1 MKRSE
6 SHENSV
12 GRGLMNMAALLGK
25 SCVTIDGATKQTATV
40 SNNMLYVLHHHIRS
54 FFNSYCF
61 YMD

>member
-1 MKRSE
+1 MRGK

-40 SNNMLYVLHHHIRS
+40 RIMQYYVICTS
-54 FFNSYCF
+54 SSYKISL
-61 YMD
+61 

>member
-1 MKRSE
+1 
-6 SHENSV
+6 
-12 GRGLMNMAALLGK
+12 MAALLGK

-54 FFNSYCF
+54 LFNSYCF